1 MKPNPTTPAT
11 GPAINP
17 AAPAG
22 AASRRKHA
30 ALARPDFG
38 EFGRHEL
45 AILGAPC
52 GRIKELAARL
62 LPLLASTLRVAYVDA
77 DHAAADAARNGTAP
91 ETGMLA
97 AGASAE
103 LTDNIS
109 FARLDVRRPLD
120 KFSQPELLAHQ
131 SLALVNGN
139 HFRARQQ
146 LVILDQAKPLDKKL
160 DRLTDVRALLLPEGV
175 TEVPAYL
182 RAHLAQAEAA
192 GNAVPVLPL
201 ADTVA
206 LAELVLREWH
216 AAAPPLRGLVLAG
229 GRSQRMGHD
238 KGQLAYHGQQ
248 QQRAYAAEL
257 LAPFCH
263 DVHVSCRPDQVQE
276 LDYAGLRPLPDSF
289 LDLGPLGG
297 LLSAFRLDPN
307 AAWLVVACDL
317 PLLSETT
324 LGYLVENRQPG
335 RLATTFQSPEN
346 EWPEPL
352 ITIWEPASYGQLL
365 RFLALGYSCPRKTLI
380 NSDIELLTP
389 PAPAELRNVNTP
401 EEAEQV
407 MKSILN

>member
-1 MKPNPTTPAT
+1 MKHNPTNPASDPAAT
-11 GPAINP
+11 G
-17 AAPAG
+17 AAP
-22 AASRRKHA
+22 RRKHA
-30 ALARPDFG
+30 ALARPDLG

-62 LPLLASTLRVAYVDA
+62 LPLLTPSLRVAYVDA
-77 DHAAADAARNGTAP
+77 DHAAADAVRNGTAP

-97 AGASAE
+97 AGANAE

-120 KFSQPELLAHQ
+120 KFSHPELLAHQ

-146 LVILDQAKPLDKKL
+146 LVILDPAKPLDKKL
-160 DRLTDVRALLLPEGV
+160 DRLTDVRALLLPDGV

-182 RAHLAQAEAA
+182 REHLADA
-192 GNAVPVLPL
+192 NVPVLPL
-201 ADTVA
+201 ADTA
-206 LAELVLREWH
+206 GLADLILREWH

-229 GRSQRMGHD
+229 GRSQRMGQD

-248 QQRAYAAEL
+248 EQRAYAAEL

-263 DVHVSCRPDQVQE
+263 DVHVSCRPDQITE
-276 LDYAGLRPLPDSF
+276 LEYAGLRPLPDSF
-289 LDLGPLGG
+289 ADLGPLSG

-324 LGYLVENRQPG
+324 LSHLVENRQAG
-335 RLATTFQSPEN
+335 RMATAFQSPEN
-346 EWPEPL
+346 DWPEPL

-365 RFLALGYSCPRKTLI
+365 RFLSLGYSCPRKTLI

-389 PAPAELRNVNTP
+389 PAPGELRNVNTP
-401 EEAEQV
+401 EEAADVQRE
-407 MKSILN
+407 LGEG